1 MIVMRAKRGIESGGE
16 MEAGAQPTNL
26 ANIARFI
33 LSRPR
38 QSLVLLK
45 KLRKRLDGTGKYS
58 ADVNTR
64 WIERLQQLSSDY
76 ARARDP
82 ELWAEALDFGQALRD
97 RAKHILATVP
107 FDMGAGGDY
116 QFLYWLTR
124 RLKPQVIVET
134 GVSAGWSSQ
143 AFLAALEANGSGKLF
158 SSDFPLFRVR
168 DPESYIGILV
178 EDQSRW
184 ELHTDGDENA
194 LPRILNKVKSV
205 DLFHYDSDKSL
216 SGRKFAC
223 NLVRPKLRGPML
235 VDDILNDSWFREFV
249 ESQHLPFEILTNE
262 TQHCYGMITA
272 R

>member
-1 MIVMRAKRGIESGGE
+1 
-16 MEAGAQPTNL
+16 MEPGTQQTNL
-26 ANIARFI
+26 ANVARFI

-38 QSLVLLK
+38 QSLVLLR
-45 KLRKRLDGTGKYS
+45 KLRKRLDGSGKYS
-58 ADVNTR
+58 PEENAR
-64 WIERLQQLSSDY
+64 WIEQLQQLSSEY

-82 ELWAEALDFGQALRD
+82 ELWSEALDFGQALRD
-97 RAKHILATVP
+97 RAKRILAGVP

-124 RLKPQVIVET
+124 RLKPHTIVET

-143 AFLAALEANGSGKLF
+143 AFLAALEANGSGRLY
-158 SSDFPLFRVR
+158 SSDFPFFRVR
-168 DPESYIGILV
+168 NPERYIGILV
-178 EDQSRW
+178 EDRRRW

-194 LPRILNKVKSV
+194 LPRILDTVKSV

-216 SGRKFAC
+216 SGRNFAC
-223 NLVRPKLRGPML
+223 TLVRSKLSGPML
-235 VDDILNDSWFREFV
+235 VDDILNNSWFREFV
-249 ESQHLPFEILTNE
+249 EAQRLPFEILTNE